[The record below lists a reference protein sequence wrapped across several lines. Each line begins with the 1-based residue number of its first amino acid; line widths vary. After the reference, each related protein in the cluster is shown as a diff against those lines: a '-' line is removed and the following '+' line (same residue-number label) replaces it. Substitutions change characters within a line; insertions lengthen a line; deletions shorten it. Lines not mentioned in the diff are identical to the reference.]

1 MNRIERSPFAN
12 EDADGLKPHGDGGQ
26 GRGAVEISF
35 EQSIEAHDLAL
46 QSTACYSFEDL
57 LQSGTWHKYEQRT
70 AAIARKHPSRDPFIS
85 YLAMD
90 AEGGWTTANSRQ
102 SDRSALTRMAARDV
116 LELGPLYWRQI
127 IAGQKNEDDQRHLVQ
142 CLKPHLDEDVRG
154 RMAGSQEPLSRDG
167 LHQLSGAI
175 AFLLQVRPD
184 PHHTALRDRPAKKD
198 TRDDP
203 GASSST
209 ASQKTTLYALN
220 QHQRRKAKTFPNY
233 DWRSQYWM
241 MAVVPDQHLDD
252 HRRACIAALM
262 LTGCR
267 PSEFSD
273 DLGVTVHKMIDGDRP
288 SLRFDIQGAKVS
300 EEIEG
305 HRGKGQ
311 NRREIELNCQT
322 EEALW
327 LFDHMSKR
335 NQSCLTLEI
344 AAKTRKQN
352 GGMLMPIERH
362 HRVSVSLGKLVTRL
376 GRVAFP
382 RLRHN
387 LTPYVFRH
395 ALTSD
400 FKSGGHEMVRSD
412 LAATLGHQSS
422 RTQEHYG
429 SASTARGLVGSRAL
443 QIKEVRCSA
452 PVRQPV
458 RQGYASAEGMEV
470 WPGHHPGASKPD

>member
-12 EDADGLKPHGDGGQ
+12 EDADGLELDGDGGQ

-116 LELGPLYWRQI
+116 LELGPLYWRQMI
-127 IAGQKNEDDQRHLVQ
+127 TGQKNEDDQRHLVQ
-142 CLKPHLDEDVRG
+142 CLKPHLDVDVRG

-198 TRDDP
+198 TREDP

-233 DWRSQYWM
+233 DWRSHFWGK
-241 MAVVPDQHLDD
+241 AVILDDHLDD
-252 HRRACIAALM
+252 HRRARLAALM

-273 DLGVTVHKMIDGDRP
+273 DLGVTVYKVTDSDHP
-288 SLRFDIQGAKVS
+288 SLRFEIMGAKVS
-300 EEIEG
+300 DDVG
-305 HRGKGQ
+305 THLGKGQ
-311 NRREIELNCQT
+311 EWRVIKLACLT
-322 EEALW
+322 AEALW
-327 LFDHMSKR
+327 LFHHMSKR
-335 NQSCLTLEI
+335 NQSCLALEI

-352 GGMLMPIERH
+352 GETLMPIERH
-362 HRVSVSLGKLVTRL
+362 HRVSVSLSKLVSRL
-376 GRVAFP
+376 GRIAFP

-400 FKSGGHEMVRSD
+400 FKSGGHALEECD
-412 LAATLGHQSS
+412 LAAALGHQST

-429 SASTARGLVGSRAL
+429 NANTARGLAGSRAL
-443 QIKEVRCSA
+443 QIREVRCSA
-452 PVRQPV
+452 PVRQPL
-458 RQGYASAEGMEV
+458 RQGYASTEDMEV
-470 WPGHHPGASKPD
+470 RPGHHPGASRPD